1 MAEHRRG
8 RPRLH
13 QNDNP
18 APQHGNANPQLPA
31 QPPTGDNLTA
41 QAITQLMNFL
51 QQHMTSNPNAPE
63 THDRALK
70 RFLNELKNVSEKWT
84 RENKNRT
91 WENFVREFKT
101 QYISQAEREARRD
114 EFYHLKQGTLTVA
127 QYESQFNRLS
137 KYAPGLVS
145 TKEDKLYK
153 FTRGLRHSL
162 QQSLLIV
169 RMNTYAEAVEA
180 ATRIESGM
188 ARLGHVQNN
197 SGGNFKRP
205 APGPYSKTPQKFQK
219 PSELRNTPTRK
230 KPSVKNPPPL
240 CSHCSMAGHT
250 PNDCWRKLGKCL
262 RCGSSQHQIK
272 DCPKSGAPADNRTA
286 PEKPG
291 NNSARVPARVFALA
305 GQEAP
310 EATDVVEGTF
320 LVSNHFA
327 RALIDPGS
335 SHSFV
340 APRFAQKLNV
350 PIDYLSSCFEVSTPM
365 GASQLIDVVYNACN
379 VIIGNSCFPA
389 NLISLTIL
397 EYDVILGMDWLSKH
411 YAQLDC
417 HSKIVRFCVPDKPVV
432 KLLGKSRV
440 NLAPWISAMRAR
452 KAILKGAEGL
462 MGREWEAL
470 DEVIQWKPHCR
481 DTYILYANLSIKSNL
496 LSEIGEAQ
504 KKDLKLQGLKEKK
517 PVTKEFV
524 EPRSDI
530 RLAWDC
536 IVHTG
541 ASAQYWSFGSILELQ
556 LNPGASA
563 QTETK
568 GLCCWESQGR
578 A

>member
-13 QNDNP
+13 QNYNA
-18 APQHGNANPQLPA
+18 APQHGNANPQPPA

-51 QQHMTSNPNAPE
+51 QQHMASNPNAPE
-63 THDRALK
+63 THDRALE
-70 RFLNELKNVSEKWT
+70 RFLRFNPPTFLGEPDDAKAEYWLERIESIFAMLQYTEAQRLSLATFRLESAVHDWWKNVSEKWT

-101 QYISQAEREARRD
+101 QYISQAAREARRD
-114 EFYHLKQGTLTVA
+114 EFYHLKQGSLTVA

-145 TKEDKLYK
+145 TEEDKLYK

-162 QQSLLIV
+162 QQSLLTV

-188 ARLGHVQNN
+188 ARLQQVQNN

-219 PSELRNTPTRK
+219 PNESKNTPTRK
-230 KPSVKNPPPL
+230 KPSVKNPPPH
-240 CSHCSMAGHT
+240 CSHCSKVGHT
-250 PNDCWRKLGKCL
+250 SNDCWRKLGKCL

-291 NNSARVPARVFALA
+291 NNRARVPTCVFALA

-340 APRFAQKLNV
+340 APRFAQKRNV
-350 PIDYLSSCFEVSTPM
+350 PMDYLSSCFEVSTPM
-365 GASQLIDVVYNACN
+365 GASQLTDVVYNACGLAKPQSRRRRHLGAGEGDEGTIPR
-379 VIIGNSCFPA
+379 VIWEEFGDQ
-389 NLISLTIL
+389 ISIRRG
-397 EYDVILGMDWLSKH
+397 E
-411 YAQLDC
+411 C
-417 HSKIVRFCVPDKPVV
+417 
-432 KLLGKSRV
+432 
-440 NLAPWISAMRAR
+440 
-452 KAILKGAEGL
+452 
-462 MGREWEAL
+462 
-470 DEVIQWKPHCR
+470 
-481 DTYILYANLSIKSNL
+481 DTP
-496 LSEIGEAQ
+496 Q
-504 KKDLKLQGLKEKK
+504 K

-530 RLAWDC
+530 RLAWNC

-541 ASAQYWSFGSILELQ
+541 ASAQYWSFGS
-556 LNPGASA
+556 N
-563 QTETK
+563 
-568 GLCCWESQGR
+568 
-578 A
+578 